1 MYQYFTRFQPDD
13 DKRFWFYNSM
23 HFPEPMP
30 AFDTITGEVPY
41 QAIGANTA
49 RLFVFP
55 TTLGIEHRIVN
66 GRVYITANPVLDPA
80 EIERRAA
87 EFGPRAGYFFENWN
101 SLYEG
106 SKSRLRALI
115 AEIESIIG
123 GNTALNQL
131 SFNVR
136 RGETRV
142 IMGAAG
148 SGKTV
153 LLKTA
158 MGLIHPAAG
167 RVFLFDEDVT
177 NKAEVELFDI
187 RSKLGMLFQESAL
200 FDSMTVAQNVAYP
213 LLNQKAIVIPRDQ
226 MEPAVRKSLSF
237 VELEQTMDKY
247 PSELSGGMR
256 RRVAIARAVV
266 TNPPLLLYDSPTAGL
281 DPITAHTIMALI
293 VKERDANNTT
303 ALVVTHRYQDGN
315 LVANFRYNPNSG
327 RLDPVG
333 TGGGRTKTIFM
344 VMKEGRLVF
353 EGDQTELE
361 ACLGFVCVEVCETAR
376 TGSSVNDMASQQRVE
391 WAKLKTG
398 ILATVA
404 MVIAAV
410 LIFLLTGKAPCSS
423 GRRCSRPSWRIPP
436 AWRRTRRCG

>member
-1 MYQYFTRFQPDD
+1 MAEPITPNGESHPSLLRFEEVSV
-13 DKRFWFYNSM
+13 RFAAD
-23 HFPEPMP
+23 P
-30 AFDTITGEVPY
+30 
-41 QAIGANTA
+41 
-49 RLFVFP
+49 
-55 TTLGIEHRIVN
+55 
-66 GRVYITANPVLDPA
+66 PVID
-80 EIERRAA
+80 R
-87 EFGPRAGYFFENWN
+87 
-101 SLYEG
+101 
-106 SKSRLRALI
+106 
-115 AEIESIIG
+115 
-123 GNTALNQL
+123 L

-136 RGETRV
+136 AGETR
-142 IMGAAG
+142 IILGAAG

-158 MGLIHPAAG
+158 MGLIQPAGG

-177 NKAEVELFDI
+177 NKAEAELFNI
-187 RSKLGMLFQESAL
+187 RSKIGMLFQESAL

-237 VELEQTMDKY
+237 VELENTMDKY

-281 DPITAHTIMALI
+281 DTITAHTIMALI

-315 LVANFRYNPNSG
+315 LVANFRYNPKSG

-333 TGGGRTKTIFM
+333 PEGTNTIFM

-353 EGDQTELE
+353 EGNQTDLEACSDSYVTKFVKRPELE
-361 ACLGFVCVEVCETAR
+361 AA
-376 TGSSVNDMASQQRVE
+376 
-391 WAKLKTG
+391 
-398 ILATVA
+398 
-404 MVIAAV
+404 
-410 LIFLLTGKAPCSS
+410 
-423 GRRCSRPSWRIPP
+423 
-436 AWRRTRRCG
+436 